1 MVSKA
6 ILYLGA
12 TILFLSFTIS
22 SKSESHIWSGSGD
35 ARQDIFL
42 KKIQNTQKPSFAISY
57 SFKNVRYGS
66 IIDTGSF
73 TLNTQS
79 ELNQLIVDLNDAI
92 ENIGTEHKIVWKR
105 SKYTLSAGGI
115 APLKKGHFRIEL
127 GEVFCPIHKKDAKKL
142 IKVLGPQV
150 NLLSEK

>member
-22 SKSESHIWSGSGD
+22 PKSESHIWSGSGD
-35 ARQDIFL
+35 ATQDIFIN
-42 KKIQNTQKPSFAISY
+42 KIQNTQKPSFAISY

-142 IKVLGPQV
+142 IKVLEPQV
-150 NLLSEK
+150 NLLSEN

>member
-1 MVSKA
+1 MVLKS
-6 ILYLGA
+6 ILYGGVLA
-12 TILFLSFTIS
+12 LFLSFTLFP
-22 SKSESHIWSGSGD
+22 KSENLIWSGSGD
-35 ARQDIFL
+35 ATQDIFL
-42 KKIQNTQKPSFAISY
+42 NKIQNKKEPSFTISY

-79 ELNQLIVDLNDAI
+79 ELNQLIIDLNDAI
-92 ENIGTEHKIVWKR
+92 ENIGVEDKIVWKR

-115 APLKKGHFRIEL
+115 APLKKGHFRIEI

-142 IKVLGPQV
+142 IKVLVPQV
-150 NLLSEK
+150 NLLPEK